1 MAMEATRACE
11 PSPPAMPRQSAPLGD
26 RVPCQVL
33 EVEAVIEHDH
43 LHSEFLGQVG
53 KSELGHLAPA

>member
-1 MAMEATRACE
+1 MAMEATSAWE

-26 RVPCQVL
+26 GIACQLL

-43 LHSEFLGQVG
+43 LDSEILGQVD
-53 KSELGHLAPA
+53 KTELGHLAPA